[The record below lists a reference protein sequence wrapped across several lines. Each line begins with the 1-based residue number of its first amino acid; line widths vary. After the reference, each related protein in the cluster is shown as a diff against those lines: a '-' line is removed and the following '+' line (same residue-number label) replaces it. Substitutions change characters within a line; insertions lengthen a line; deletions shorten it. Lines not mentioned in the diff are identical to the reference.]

1 MYSPR
6 ITKVY
11 LAFEVQESLCVSG
24 SRRLLPS
31 AKTCHD
37 AVMGIIKR
45 LQDVYRFPGF
55 VPLAQVRGV
64 FGDPYAV
71 VITLRRRRKKRA
83 AVFVDAPIA
92 LSTISVPA
100 VCAICP
106 VATSGLTW
114 SCRFA
119 GSGVASAAL

>member
-1 MYSPR
+1 
-6 ITKVY
+6 
-11 LAFEVQESLCVSG
+11 
-24 SRRLLPS
+24 
-31 AKTCHD
+31 
-37 AVMGIIKR
+37 MGKIKR

-83 AVFVDAPIA
+83 VVFADVPIA
-92 LSTISVPA
+92 PSTISVPGG
-100 VCAICP
+100 CAICP
-106 VATSGLTW
+106 VATSGFTW
-114 SCRFA
+114 SSRFA